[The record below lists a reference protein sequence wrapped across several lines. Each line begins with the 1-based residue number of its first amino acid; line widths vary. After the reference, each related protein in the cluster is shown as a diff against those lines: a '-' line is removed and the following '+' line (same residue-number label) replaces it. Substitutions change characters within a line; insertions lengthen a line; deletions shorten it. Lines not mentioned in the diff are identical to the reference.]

1 MAQGKFT
8 QQEILSQPQA
18 WEQALD
24 VLRSAQQD
32 IQRLH
37 GVPARPRGIRQRTQ
51 RRRELEGHTDRRHV
65 RQIEIRTNRL
75 VESILGGTWEISA
88 NNGSVAGDWE
98 SIEGMAGVFAFLL
111 EGNPEYFL
119 VKTGNVAD
127 PDIRFFLF
135 RNLADLAYAVLD
147 LGLLD
152 FNDILNVAGIS
163 HVTEFGYDGGGGPP
177 PVPEPG
183 TMMLLGSGLIG
194 LAGWGRKRFGKH
206 VA

>member
-1 MAQGKFT
+1 MKRQLITAAVLCCFMALAPSAWALSISDVGSIDSLLASGTMAQVGSSGDADV
-8 QQEILSQPQA
+8 IA
-18 WEQALD
+18 W
-24 VLRSAQQD
+24 
-32 IQRLH
+32 
-37 GVPARPRGIRQRTQ
+37 
-51 RRRELEGHTDRRHV
+51 
-65 RQIEIRTNRL
+65 